1 MTIIFSGMEAPEA
14 AVHARILVT
23 IMNYL
28 AETQQEFRWEIS
40 MGPVE
45 IKKNVYWV
53 GAMDWNIRDFH
64 GYSTPKGSTY
74 NAYLVV
80 DEKIALFDTVKKPFK
95 NDLIGRISM
104 IIDPGRIDYLVVNHV
119 EMDHSGAVPDIVEL
133 VGPEKV
139 VCSPMGK
146 KALMDHYNR
155 ADWPYHVVETGQT
168 LKLGKKTVSFLETR
182 MVHWPDSMMSYIPE
196 DKLLLS
202 SDGFGQHW
210 ATSER
215 FDDEVDASELFN
227 HAAKYYANIL
237 LLYSPLI
244 QKLIAKIVDMG
255 IDIDMIAPDHGLIW
269 RKDPGAI
276 IKAYQKWSRQESG
289 RKALVVYDTMWQAT
303 EKMACAVGEGLK
315 EGGLDFKMFNLKFN
329 HRSDIMTEV
338 LDSKALVLGSATIN
352 NGMMPAMADLLSY
365 MKGLRPAGK
374 VGAAFGSYGW
384 SGEAVKLI
392 SEAMRDMNINLV
404 GDGVRVKYSPKKGDL
419 DRCVELGRQ
428 VARAA
433 LLEQ

>member
-1 MTIIFSGMEAPEA
+1 
-14 AVHARILVT
+14 
-23 IMNYL
+23 
-28 AETQQEFRWEIS
+28 
-40 MGPVE
+40 
-45 IKKNVYWV
+45 
-53 GAMDWNIRDFH
+53 
-64 GYSTPKGSTY
+64 
-74 NAYLVV
+74 
-80 DEKIALFDTVKKPFK
+80 
-95 NDLIGRISM
+95 
-104 IIDPGRIDYLVVNHV
+104 
-119 EMDHSGAVPDIVEL
+119 
-133 VGPEKV
+133 
-139 VCSPMGK
+139 
-146 KALMDHYNR
+146 
-155 ADWPYHVVETGQT
+155 
-168 LKLGKKTVSFLETR
+168 
-182 MVHWPDSMMSYIPE
+182 
-196 DKLLLS
+196 
-202 SDGFGQHW
+202 
-210 ATSER
+210 
-215 FDDEVDASELFN
+215 
-227 HAAKYYANIL
+227 
-237 LLYSPLI
+237 
-244 QKLIAKIVDMG
+244 
-255 IDIDMIAPDHGLIW
+255 
-269 RKDPGAI
+269 
-276 IKAYQKWSRQESG
+276 
-289 RKALVVYDTMWQAT
+289 MWQAT

>member
-1 MTIIFSGMEAPEA
+1 
-14 AVHARILVT
+14 
-23 IMNYL
+23 
-28 AETQQEFRWEIS
+28 
-40 MGPVE
+40 
-45 IKKNVYWV
+45 
-53 GAMDWNIRDFH
+53 
-64 GYSTPKGSTY
+64 
-74 NAYLVV
+74 
-80 DEKIALFDTVKKPFK
+80 
-95 NDLIGRISM
+95 
-104 IIDPGRIDYLVVNHV
+104 
-119 EMDHSGAVPDIVEL
+119 
-133 VGPEKV
+133 
-139 VCSPMGK
+139 MGK
-146 KALMDHYNR
+146 KALMDHYGR
-155 ADWPYHVVETGQT
+155 EDWPYHVVETGQT

-182 MVHWPDSMMSYIPE
+182 MLHWPDSMMSYIPE
-196 DKLLLS
+196 DRLLLS

-210 ATSER
+210 ATSQR
-215 FDDEVDASELFN
+215 FDDEVDAAELFQ

-237 LLYSPLI
+237 LLFSPLV
-244 QKLIAKIVDMG
+244 QKLIAKVAELG
-255 IDIDMIAPDHGLIW
+255 LDIDMIAPDHGLIW

-276 IKAYQKWSRQESG
+276 IQAYQKWSRQESR
-289 RKALVVYDTMWQAT
+289 RKALVIYDTMWQAT